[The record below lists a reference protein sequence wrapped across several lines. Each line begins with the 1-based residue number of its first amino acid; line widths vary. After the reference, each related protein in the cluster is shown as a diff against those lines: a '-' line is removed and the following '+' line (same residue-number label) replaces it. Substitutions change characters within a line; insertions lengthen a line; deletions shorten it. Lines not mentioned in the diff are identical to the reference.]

1 MQRGERAPPSLP
13 VAALA
18 AALLALPA
26 LADDSGRER
35 NPEQALESVE
45 RVLDQ
50 RRQRE
55 FTLEDRSSG
64 LADETDA
71 VRGQLVDTAAAV
83 QEQEVRLR
91 DSEREIAALDARIAE
106 RSAALEMHRAGLETA
121 LAGLALLARSP
132 PNALVGRPAEWADTV
147 RGAAL
152 LEDLVP
158 ALRERAERLGRE
170 LAALAGLRRARAH
183 ARANFVDARATLKAE
198 RARLRRLL
206 ERKSSLQATVMA
218 ERRRVAGEIAALAAE
233 AEDLREL
240 VERIAAARAQAKARL
255 SAEHGALVAAA
266 GVAPQ
271 LVLARPP
278 APRSTEAAPRLAA
291 LPAVPAAPALRGSSL
306 PFPVHGEIVERF
318 GEALAG
324 GGESLGIRIQAPAGA
339 QVVAPRNG
347 EVVFAGPFRSYGRL
361 LILEH
366 DGGYHTLLS
375 GFSRIDSEVGQWV
388 RAGEPVGSV
397 ANGAEG
403 ASFLYV
409 EIRRDRQPIDPIP
422 WLLSGNRKVSG

>member
-1 MQRGERAPPSLP
+1 VPRGERAPSSLP

-18 AALLALPA
+18 AALLAAPA
-26 LADDSGRER
+26 LADDPGRER
-35 NPEQALESVE
+35 DPEQELDRVE
-45 RVLDQ
+45 RVLDERQ
-50 RRQRE
+50 QRE
-55 FTLEDRSSG
+55 LTLEDRSSG
-64 LADETDA
+64 LADEIGA

-91 DSEREIAALDARIAE
+91 DSEREIAALESRAAE
-106 RSAALEMHRAGLETA
+106 RSVALDKHRAGLESA

-152 LEDLVP
+152 LETLVP
-158 ALRERAERLGRE
+158 ALRARAERLGRE
-170 LAALAGLRRARAH
+170 LAALAELRRAQAQ
-183 ARANFVDARATLKAE
+183 AGANLVDARAMLETE

-206 ERKSSLQATVMA
+206 ERKSSLQATVMG
-218 ERRRVAGEIAALAAE
+218 ERRRLAGEIAALAAE
-233 AEDLREL
+233 AEDLRGL
-240 VERIAAARAQAKARL
+240 VERIAAARAEAEALRL
-255 SAEHGALVAAA
+255 AEIEPAAGA

-271 LVLARPP
+271 LSPP
-278 APRSTEAAPRLAA
+278 QPPGPTEAAAQLAA
-291 LPAVPAAPALRGSSL
+291 LPAVPEPPALRGSSL

-324 GGESLGIRIQAPAGA
+324 GGEGLGIRIEASAGA
-339 QVVAPRNG
+339 QVVAPRDG

-366 DGGYHTLLS
+366 DDGYHSLLS
-375 GFSRIDSEVGQWV
+375 GFSRIDSEVGQSV

-409 EIRRDRQPIDPIP
+409 EIRRDTQPIDPIP
-422 WLLSGNRKVSG
+422 WLLSGIRKVNG